1 MQKFVK
7 NLVNSKVHDSQLFTK
22 GLITKVFYSITVNIN
37 TLASS
42 NIEPASNYIGNT
54 PVIISL

>member
-1 MQKFVK
+1 MEKFVK
-7 NLVNSKVHDSQLFTK
+7 NLVDSKVHDSQFTK